1 MNKDCATGN
10 RAATQGNEWPLPCP
24 EPLSRGWGHC
34 LHSPLHLGAAEQ
46 LQSVPPFLVQSFE
59 QLHREGKALG
69 RGTQGLGKGPPKLQH
84 NCRGGITL
92 GTVSMPS
99 PGTHKT
105 GCLSGEL
112 LPQFP
117 SWYGPP
123 RSSASGTHGF
133 RRQLSSYENFHSPFL
148 SSNQV
153 HRIRGRDLPDL
164 SPPSHPQAQ
173 PTCRCSLEVLSA
185 PLLVEVSIHHYIQPE
200 WEPELDK
207 HSRVSQGTSEP
218 GKSSVSSSACAC
230 PDARG
235 QAGCGILQRGVCR
248 HGQGWGDPSHNH
260 HPGSPGS
267 TQDKQP

>member
-1 MNKDCATGN
+1 MPQETEQPHKATSG
-10 RAATQGNEWPLPCP
+10 PCLV
-24 EPLSRGWGHC
+24 LSPSAGAGDTVSILHC
-34 LHSPLHLGAAEQ
+34 TWE
-46 LQSVPPFLVQSFE
+46 LQNSCSQC
-59 QLHREGKALG
+59 HRFWYKALSSY
-69 RGTQGLGKGPPKLQH
+69 TGKEKH
-84 NCRGGITL
+84 WEGGHRVWGKDPQSSSITAEEESTL